1 MKNIEMQNFVKI
13 PVITRKDKDCRE
25 GQIKYGVVFN
35 DRPLQPLLEYDLG
48 SNKSFAGRK
57 PHYYFEDKSNGAKKR
72 LYPVL
77 MRKVSENQISGLDIK
92 LNRYTITLLLV

>member
-35 DRPLQPLLEYDLG
+35 DRPLNPILEYDLG
-48 SNKSFAGRK
+48 SKKPLAGRK

-72 LYPVL
+72 LYPVF
-77 MRKVSENQISGLDIK
+77 MRRLSYRQISGLDIR
-92 LNRYTITLLLV
+92 LNRYTITLK